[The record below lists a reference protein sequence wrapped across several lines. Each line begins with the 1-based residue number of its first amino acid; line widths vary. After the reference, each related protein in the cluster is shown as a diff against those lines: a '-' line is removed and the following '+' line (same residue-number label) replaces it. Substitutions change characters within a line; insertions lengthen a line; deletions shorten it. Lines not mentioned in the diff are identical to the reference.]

1 MATNRPG
8 QNSDHAPRRGLL
20 TRVRL
25 FSAVGL
31 FVVLVLCLAFSWNT
45 RDAMALLPFLK
56 GQGAAARRATGQTP
70 LVDLSPWQTAHTLAA
85 VAVTAEE
92 KDFAR
97 EAERIADHEVDQVF
111 AAALRQ
117 ASLKH
122 ISLTGEAL
130 ALSQKV
136 GQLQQTVKEDQARLQ
151 SLTQQANVSASPATT
166 VSATEDL
173 DVAKA
178 QLGLDSDEL
187 ADAQQELARAGGDER
202 GRVQQELAAHEAVM
216 RKYSAE
222 ADNKG
227 QVAVVSALQHGSLA
241 RRIEAWFAQSTRYEL
256 VQQAMQKAQ
265 ADAAALTDQRK
276 ELESQ
281 TTAADPATD
290 KSATLA
296 ALKKMTARSQLLG
309 IYTDRIQSQQQLAAI
324 YQKWSAQLLRQ
335 HRIVLHLVLQSF
347 ALIAFILICVIVF
360 GALVCHL
367 AERPTLDRRRVQTL
381 RIIFTLGIQSLGV
394 LLVLFVV
401 FGIPSQLPTILGLTT
416 AGLTV
421 ALQDFIIAFFGWFV
435 LMGKNGIR
443 IGDRVE
449 INGVGGEAVEI
460 GVFRTTLLEMGNWT
474 DKGHPTGRRVAFLN
488 SFAIKGQYFNFSTT
502 GQWMWDEIRLS
513 IPAGDD
519 AYDIVDLIHKA
530 VVKETEKETRLAE
543 EEWSRGASGN
553 ALSQLTA
560 IPAVNMRPAASGI
573 DIIVRYV
580 TRASDR
586 FEVRNRLYQ
595 CVIDLLH
602 KHKRPAP
609 RLQADPPEPRFT

>member
-1 MATNRPG
+1 MATNRSG
-8 QNSDHAPRRGLL
+8 QNSDHAPRRSIL
-20 TRVRL
+20 TRMRL

-31 FVVLVLCLAFSWNT
+31 FVVFVLCLAFSWNT

-56 GQGAAARRATGQTP
+56 GQGAAARPAIGQKS

-85 VAVTAEE
+85 MAVTAEE

-97 EAERIADHEVDQVF
+97 ETERIADHEVDQAF
-111 AAALRQ
+111 ASALRQ

-136 GQLQQTVKEDQARLQ
+136 AQLQQIVKEDQARVQ
-151 SLTQQANVSASPATT
+151 KLTQAANVSTSPAAT

-202 GRVQQELAAHEAVM
+202 GRIQQELATHEAVM
-216 RKYSAE
+216 RKYESE
-222 ADNKG
+222 ANNKG

-241 RRIEAWFAQSTRYEL
+241 RRIEAWMAQSTRYEL
-256 VQQAMQKAQ
+256 VQQAIQKAQ
-265 ADAAALTDQRK
+265 ADAAALTNQRK
-276 ELESQ
+276 ELQSQ

-309 IYTDRIQSQQQLAAI
+309 IYTDRIESQQQLAAI

-335 HRIVLHLVLQSF
+335 HRIVLHLILQSF
-347 ALIAFILICVIVF
+347 ALIAFILICAIVL
-360 GALVCHL
+360 GALVRHL

-443 IGDRVE
+443 IGDWVE

-460 GVFRTTLLEMGNWT
+460 GVFRTTLLETGNGT
-474 DKGHPTGRRVAFLN
+474 DKGHPTGRLVAFLN
-488 SFAIKGQYFNFSTT
+488 SFAIKGQYFNFSTA

-519 AYDIVDLIHKA
+519 VYDIIDLIHKA
-530 VVKETEKETRLAE
+530 VVKETEEETTLAE
-543 EEWSRGASGN
+543 AEWSRGNKRN
-553 ALSQLTA
+553 ALSQSTA
-560 IPAVNMRPAASGI
+560 SPSVNMRPAASGI

-602 KHKRPAP
+602 KRPAP
-609 RLQADPPEPRFT
+609 RVQADPPEPQLT

>member
-1 MATNRPG
+1 
-8 QNSDHAPRRGLL
+8 
-20 TRVRL
+20 
-25 FSAVGL
+25 
-31 FVVLVLCLAFSWNT
+31 
-45 RDAMALLPFLK
+45 MALLPFLK
-56 GQGAAARRATGQTP
+56 GRGAAARPATGQKT

-85 VAVTAEE
+85 IAVTAEE

-97 EAERIADHEVDQVF
+97 EAERIADHEVDQAF

-117 ASLKH
+117 ASLQH

-136 GQLQQTVKEDQARLQ
+136 AQLQQTVKEDQARVQ
-151 SLTQQANVSASPATT
+151 SLTQAANVSASSAAG
-166 VSATEDL
+166 VSDTEDL

-187 ADAQQELARAGGDER
+187 ADAQQDLARAGGDER
-202 GRVQQELAAHEAVM
+202 GRVQQELATHEAVM
-216 RKYSAE
+216 RKYDAE

-241 RRIEAWFAQSTRYEL
+241 RRIEAWMAQSTRYDL
-256 VQQAMQKAQ
+256 VQQAIQKAQ

-281 TTAADPATD
+281 TTAASPAAD
-290 KSATLA
+290 KSATLE

-335 HRIVLHLVLQSF
+335 HRIVLHLILQSF
-347 ALIAFILICVIVF
+347 ALIAFILMCVIVV
-360 GALVCHL
+360 GALVRHL
-367 AERPTLDRRRVQTL
+367 AGRPTLDRRRVQTL
-381 RIIFTLGIQSLGV
+381 RSIFTLGIQSIGV
-394 LLVLFVV
+394 LLVLFVI

-443 IGDRVE
+443 IGDWVE
-449 INGVGGEAVEI
+449 INGIGGEAVEI
-460 GVFRTTLLEMGNWT
+460 GVFRTTLLETGNGT
-474 DKGHPTGRRVAFLN
+474 DKGHPTGRLVAFLN
-488 SFAIKGQYFNFSTT
+488 SFAIKGQYFNFSTA
-502 GQWMWDEIRLS
+502 GQWMWDEMRLS

-519 AYDIVDLIHKA
+519 AYDIIDLIHKA

-543 EEWSRGASGN
+543 EEWSRGAKGN

-560 IPAVNMRPAASGI
+560 NPSVNMRPATSGI
-573 DIIVRYV
+573 DIVVRYV

-602 KHKRPAP
+602 KRPVSGA
-609 RLQADPPEPRFT
+609 